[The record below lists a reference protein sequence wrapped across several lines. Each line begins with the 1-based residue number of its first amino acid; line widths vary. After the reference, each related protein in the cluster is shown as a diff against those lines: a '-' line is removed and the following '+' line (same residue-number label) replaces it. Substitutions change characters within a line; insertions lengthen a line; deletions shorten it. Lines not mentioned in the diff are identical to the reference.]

1 VYVHGF
7 VEGKVCTPQKVLVHS
22 RTTTQAL
29 PGLSAVYILLV
40 GHFPYYESPDLTLI
54 KAS

>member
-1 VYVHGF
+1 MYMGLLKERHIHL
-7 VEGKVCTPQKVLVHS
+7 KNMLVQG
-22 RTTTQAL
+22 RTTTHAL

-40 GHFPYYESPDLTLI
+40 GHFPYYRSPDLTLI